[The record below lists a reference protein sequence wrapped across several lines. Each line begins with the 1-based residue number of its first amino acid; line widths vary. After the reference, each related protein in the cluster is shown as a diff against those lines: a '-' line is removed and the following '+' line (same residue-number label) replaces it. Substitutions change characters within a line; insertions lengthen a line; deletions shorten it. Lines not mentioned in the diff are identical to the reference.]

1 MGIIKM
7 SKAPNM
13 LSALGRI
20 SYTGHLMLYPMVGGT
35 AYFLYNTYLNQ
46 TAETAEQKEAKM
58 PALKA
63 VDPDLFQPFSA
74 IPYHNNLENH
84 YRYAGVKMHKFV
96 DHTHANPKTSP
107 FKNFHDSYDHGNK
120 KEHLYNWISYVPS
133 HNK

>member
-7 SKAPNM
+7 NKAPNM

-20 SYTGHLMLYPMVGGT
+20 SYTGHLLLYPLIGGGS
-35 AYFLYNTYLNQ
+35 YFLYGTYKKA
-46 TAETAEQKEAKM
+46 TEETPEEHDAKLPQAKE
-58 PALKA
+58 

-84 YRYAGVKMHKFV
+84 YRYADVKMHRFV
-96 DHTHANPKTSP
+96 GKTHTNVNTDP
-107 FKNFHDSYDHGNK
+107 FRNFHDSYDHGNK
-120 KEHLYNWISYVPS
+120 KQHLYNWVSYVPS